1 MLQKEKYINANNDTV
16 HTNLSMT
23 FQQENSSQEIIKNGE
38 KRKGNINDYT

>member
-23 FQQENSSQEIIKNGE
+23 FQQENSNI
-38 KRKGNINDYT
+38 RKGNINDQT